1 MLPRKSA
8 VKIGKSAAVIFLLA
22 DFRPISSSP
31 SGVSVDPVSSIPLVR
46 IRLAPPAQGFS

>member
-1 MLPRKSA
+1 MLPRKPA
-8 VKIGKSAAVIFLLA
+8 VKIGKSAAVIFLAA
-22 DFRPISSSP
+22 DFRPISS